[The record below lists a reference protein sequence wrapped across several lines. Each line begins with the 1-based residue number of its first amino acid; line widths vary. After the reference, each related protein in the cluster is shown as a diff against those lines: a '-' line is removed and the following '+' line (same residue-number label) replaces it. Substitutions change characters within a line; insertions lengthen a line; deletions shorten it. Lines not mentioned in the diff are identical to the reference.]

1 MKENIC
7 TIPINDVFAPKCGC
21 PMCRMEAMLEKN
33 YVEYITGAAMMEPD
47 IRTDTNNMGFCYTH
61 FNMMVHHGKR
71 LPNALILDT
80 HLDKLMTELI
90 PKEVKGKP
98 DKKKLA
104 KLEEIQHSCY
114 VCNKMDW
121 GMKHLMETIFK
132 TWEKEEE
139 FRQLYAQQ
147 PYICMK
153 HYTMLMKAAMNK
165 GVSSKNLPEFYR
177 VTSSL
182 TGGYLESLRN
192 DIVHFCTMFDY
203 RAQGQDWGT
212 SKDSIER
219 SVEFLTSEKVSEK
232 SPFEEDND
240 K

>member
-1 MKENIC
+1 
-7 TIPINDVFAPKCGC
+7 
-21 PMCRMEAMLEKN
+21 
-33 YVEYITGAAMMEPD
+33 
-47 IRTDTNNMGFCYTH
+47 
-61 FNMMVHHGKR
+61 
-71 LPNALILDT
+71 
-80 HLDKLMTELI
+80 
-90 PKEVKGKP
+90 
-98 DKKKLA
+98 
-104 KLEEIQHSCY
+104 
-114 VCNKMDW
+114 
-121 GMKHLMETIFK
+121 MKHLMETIFK

-182 TGGYLESLRN
+182 TGGYLESLRK
-192 DIVHFCTMFDY
+192 DIAHFCTMFDY

>member
-1 MKENIC
+1 
-7 TIPINDVFAPKCGC
+7 
-21 PMCRMEAMLEKN
+21 
-33 YVEYITGAAMMEPD
+33 MMEPD

-182 TGGYLESLRN
+182 TGGYLESLRK
-192 DIVHFCTMFDY
+192 DIAHFCTMFDY

>member
-1 MKENIC
+1 
-7 TIPINDVFAPKCGC
+7 
-21 PMCRMEAMLEKN
+21 MLEKN

-182 TGGYLESLRN
+182 TGGYLESLRK
-192 DIVHFCTMFDY
+192 DIAHFCTMFDY

-232 SPFEEDND
+232 SPFGEDDD

>member
-7 TIPINDVFAPKCGC
+7 TIHINDVFEPKSGC
-21 PMCRMEAMLEKN
+21 HMCSMEAMLEKN

-182 TGGYLESLRN
+182 TGGYLESLRK
-192 DIVHFCTMFDY
+192 DIAHFCTMFDY